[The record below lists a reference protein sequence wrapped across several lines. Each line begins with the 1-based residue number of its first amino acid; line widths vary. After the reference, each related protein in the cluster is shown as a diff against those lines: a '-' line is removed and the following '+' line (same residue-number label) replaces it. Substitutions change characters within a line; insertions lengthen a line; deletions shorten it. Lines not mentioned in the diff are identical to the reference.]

1 MSLTKYTHKKDQEL
15 EEAIKFL
22 VSEFDRSG
30 HNPKPVIFHSIK
42 VAMYLYDLDYPHH
55 VIIAAV
61 LHDLI
66 EDTTVTKE
74 NIAEKFGKEIS
85 QMVDDLSFNNEI
97 GSKEEQYIEMFK
109 RTKKAG
115 IDPLIIKCA
124 DIYQNSFFVGN
135 SLQPDDYFIKKI
147 QYFLEMSEDLIGD
160 QKPWKD
166 LKDRLEYIKENNTK
180 IIQETV

>member
-1 MSLTKYTHKKDQEL
+1 MNLSKYTHKKDLEL

-22 VSEFDRSG
+22 VFEFGSSG

-42 VAMYLYDLDYPHH
+42 VAMYLYDLDYEHH

-74 NIAEKFGKEIS
+74 YITEKFGKEIS
-85 QMVDDLSFNNEI
+85 QMVDDLSFKNEI
-97 GSKEEQYIEMFK
+97 GSKEEQYMEMFN
-109 RTKKAG
+109 RTRKAG

-135 SLQPDDYFIKKI
+135 SLDPDDYFIKKM
-147 QYFLEMSEDLIGD
+147 QYFLEISEDLIGD

-166 LKDRLEYIKENNTK
+166 LKGRLEYIKENNT
-180 IIQETV
+180 IVI